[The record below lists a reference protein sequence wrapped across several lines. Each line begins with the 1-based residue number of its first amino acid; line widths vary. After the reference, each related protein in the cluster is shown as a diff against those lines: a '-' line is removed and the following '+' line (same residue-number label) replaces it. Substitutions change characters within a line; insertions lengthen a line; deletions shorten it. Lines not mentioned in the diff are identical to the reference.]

1 MNRQVAAGTVRSMT
15 TLDELSALRRCALAV
30 SVLYDIDVVPHA
42 DGVVLPRTG
51 LVSWAAIAHAVR
63 SVDVNSEQARE
74 RLGEWIWVR
83 EQVAGSPPPVL
94 EASARVVGM
103 PVDSDLHPGAD
114 WVREHV
120 PGGALDLGLGLLGL
134 DPQSPETVVPV
145 AEGVLRDAGL
155 YGDGWWPAA
164 RERLERMS
172 ELAAQRRQRDDAAP
186 LRPMGDADV
195 VTLLGARPLRAR
207 LAAEQ
212 PDGLATVVVPLRDRG
227 WAPATRVD
235 PAFGPAAAAIA
246 DPVNRG
252 FSRPLLVTASE
263 LALVRDNGTAIQQVL
278 RDSAELGSDGSPWQ
292 RAVAPR

>member
-1 MNRQVAAGTVRSMT
+1 MA
-15 TLDELSALRRCALAV
+15 TLDELAALRRCALAV

-42 DGVVLPRTG
+42 DGVSLPRSG
-51 LVSWAAIAHAVR
+51 LVTWAAIARAVS

-83 EQVAGSPPPVL
+83 EQVAGTPAEML

-103 PVDSDLHPGAD
+103 PLDTPLHPGAD

-134 DPQSPETVVPV
+134 DQQAPETVVPV
-145 AEGVLRDAGL
+145 AESVLRDAGL
-155 YGDGWWPAA
+155 YANGWWPTA
-164 RERLERMS
+164 RERLDNMG
-172 ELAAQRRQRDDAAP
+172 ELAAQRRQRDDNAP

-195 VTLLGARPLRAR
+195 VTLLGTRALRAR

-212 PDGLATVVVPLRDRG
+212 PDGLATAVVPLRDRG

-235 PAFGPAAAAIA
+235 PAFGPAVASIA
-246 DPVNRG
+246 DEVDRG
-252 FSRPLLVTASE
+252 FSRPLLVTAEE
-263 LALVRDNGTAIQQVL
+263 LVLVRDNGTAVQQVL
-278 RDSAELGSDGSPWQ
+278 RDSAELASDGSPWE
-292 RAVAPR
+292 RTVAPR

>member
-1 MNRQVAAGTVRSMT
+1 MKYEAGAGTVRNMA

-42 DGVVLPRTG
+42 DGVVLPRAG
-51 LVSWAAIAHAVR
+51 LVGWAAIARAV
-63 SVDVNSEQARE
+63 STVDVNSERARE

-83 EQVAGSPPPVL
+83 EQVAGLPVAVL
-94 EASARVVGM
+94 EASARVAGM

-145 AEGVLRDAGL
+145 AESVLRDSGL

-164 RERLERMS
+164 RERLDRMA

-195 VTLLGARPLRAR
+195 VTLLGGRALRAR

-212 PDGLATVVVPLRDRG
+212 PDGLATAVVPLRDRG

-246 DPVNRG
+246 DEVNRG
-252 FSRPLLVTASE
+252 FSRPLLITAEE
-263 LALVRDNGTAIQQVL
+263 LALVRDNGTAVRQVL
-278 RDSAELGSDGSPWQ
+278 RDSAELGSDGSPW
-292 RAVAPR
+292 RREVAPR

>member
-1 MNRQVAAGTVRSMT
+1 MRFTRSGDDVLASPAESPVCHTKCGSVAGTVRNMT

-30 SVLYDIDVVPHA
+30 SVLYDIDVVPSA
-42 DGVVLPRTG
+42 NGVLLPRAG
-51 LVSWAAIAHAVR
+51 LVRWAAIARAV
-63 SVDVNSEQARE
+63 STVDVNSGQARE

-83 EQVAGSPPPVL
+83 EQVAGLPVPVL
-94 EASARVVGM
+94 EASVRALGM
-103 PVDSDLHPGAD
+103 PVDSDLHPGAE

-145 AEGVLRDAGL
+145 AESVLRDAGL

-164 RERLERMS
+164 RERLDRMA
-172 ELAAQRRQRDDAAP
+172 ELAAQRRQRDDRSP

-195 VTLLGARPLRAR
+195 VSLLGARALRAR
-207 LAAEQ
+207 LAAEH

-246 DPVNRG
+246 DEVNRG
-252 FSRPLLVTASE
+252 FARPLLVTAEE
-263 LALVRDNGTAIQQVL
+263 LALVR
-278 RDSAELGSDGSPWQ
+278 
-292 RAVAPR
+292 